1 MFPCRSADKGQKLKE
16 AWEHQQYL
24 HAVDDIESWIAD
36 MESQLASED
45 LGRDLISVNKLLK
58 KHAVSYIHVTA
69 WLRYPCL

>member
-1 MFPCRSADKGQKLKE
+1 MYFLPLLRSADKGQKLKE

-58 KHAVSYIHVTA
+58 RHAVS
-69 WLRYPCL
+69 W